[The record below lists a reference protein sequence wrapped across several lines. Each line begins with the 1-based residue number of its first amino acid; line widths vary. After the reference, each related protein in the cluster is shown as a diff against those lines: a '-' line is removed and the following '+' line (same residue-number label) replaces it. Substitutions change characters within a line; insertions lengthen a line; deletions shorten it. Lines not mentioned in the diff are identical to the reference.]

1 MLAEEFAGRTA
12 TMYNVYREHSVG
24 RPFLKTNY
32 KRVLAAMEADGRV
45 EADPPAD
52 KRQKRKGEVTFADGV
67 IVTFPK
73 HPKHKKHKR

>member
-1 MLAEEFAGRTA
+1 MLSEEFAGETP

-24 RPFLKTNY
+24 RPFLKKNY

-45 EADPPAD
+45 KAEPPAD

-67 IVTFPK
+67 MVIF
-73 HPKHKKHKR
+73 PKHKKHKI